1 MNNTEIIKLEHIFKT
16 IANRKRL
23 ALLILLLEGE
33 ATINHLSSTLKLPY
47 KTAERNLINLTE
59 AGFLIKRTDCY
70 RALFTINPRASSL
83 HKYLI
88 KTIKEKS
95 SKIGYKIN
103 AISLLE
109 AVLEVDKSHTFL
121 KKRLGMLK

>member
-23 ALLILLLEGE
+23 ALLILLFEGE
-33 ATINHLSSTLKLPY
+33 SSINRLSATMKLPY

-59 AGFLIKRTDCY
+59 AGFLIKRTDSY
-70 RALFTINPRASSL
+70 RALFTINLKASPL

-95 SKIGYKIN
+95 SKLGFKIS
-103 AISLLE
+103 AVSLLE